1 MQATQH
7 LHLYR
12 RGRRGRYCVR
22 KFIPR
27 AIHDAYPPG
36 RREVV
41 RSLFTSDERKA
52 LKRSH
57 VTLAEIKREFEEKRR
72 LFGQRAERFRANAG
86 CSDLMLISS
95 ETAPGLEAL
104 MLRQFLEGDDE
115 QRRDMSK
122 AGSFDLWRETLMQR
136 LSQLKQAL
144 ARHEVADW
152 PGVLELV
159 AKDAG
164 IGVSISEVD
173 QARAAELALRAA
185 TKAVQIQLD
194 ACAGEST

>member
-1 MQATQH
+1 MIRMGSGT
-7 LHLYR
+7 
-12 RGRRGRYCVR
+12 VR
-22 KFIPR
+22 EGQTVELGIPR

-86 CSDLMLISS
+86 CSDLMQISS

-115 QRRDMSK
+115 QRRHMSK

-152 PGVLELV
+152 QGVLELV

-173 QARAAELALRAA
+173 QARAAELAAGVPGSGVSPSRAA
-185 TKAVQIQLD
+185 RRGG
-194 ACAGEST
+194 CGP